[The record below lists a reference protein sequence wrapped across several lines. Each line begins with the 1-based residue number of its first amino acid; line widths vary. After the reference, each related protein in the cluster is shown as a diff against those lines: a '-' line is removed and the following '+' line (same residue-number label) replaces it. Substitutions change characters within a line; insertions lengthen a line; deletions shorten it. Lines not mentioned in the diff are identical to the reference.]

1 MSTQEMTTE
10 LFRQLA
16 IVSEDEDMMKRAIKA
31 LKRITKPKED
41 PTLMTKEEFF
51 RRVDEGREQI
61 RQGKYSVMLPD
72 ESLEQHLRRI
82 GYDL

>member
-51 RRVDEGREQI
+51 AQIDNAEKQIEKRECI
-61 RQGKYSVMLPD
+61 TFSNIDKMNHWLN
-72 ESLEQHLRRI
+72 SL
-82 GYDL
+82 